1 MLRYVSCSPGKQF
14 DVRVQPLDLSLHA
27 YPSALCCGCLFIS
40 DLKASE
46 RQCSFDNQVIS
57 VDVQEDM
64 LQSLPKLLDFFK
76 KQ

>member
-1 MLRYVSCSPGKQF
+1 MLGYS
-14 DVRVQPLDLSLHA
+14 SLLICHCTLIQVH
-27 YPSALCCGCLFIS
+27 LCCGCLFIS

-64 LQSLPKLLDFFK
+64 LQSLPKLLDFCK